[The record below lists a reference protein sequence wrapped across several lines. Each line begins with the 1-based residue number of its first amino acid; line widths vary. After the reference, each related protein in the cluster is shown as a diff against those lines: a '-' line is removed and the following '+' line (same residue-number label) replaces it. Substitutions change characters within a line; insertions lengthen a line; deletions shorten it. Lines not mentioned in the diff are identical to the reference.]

1 MGRIKRAFNGNFTM
15 IHNEYLDD
23 KRLGSTELGWLTFML
38 SRPDNWNFCIE
49 GLAKTHSDGKTKIM
63 SALKKLEE
71 CGYLKRTR
79 IIDKSTG
86 RVVDWL
92 YEFSDES
99 HPEWIE
105 QQGKSET
112 IDDVPHSDYPDV
124 VNQSQSSTNQINTD
138 YDESDSAA
146 APIDDEIQQVYQNYD
161 ALVKE
166 SIEYERLCTECGSKT
181 VNRIKD
187 VMLNVLM
194 SPCNTIR
201 IGKVDINAN
210 DAKECFMSI
219 EYKHVKKIIAA
230 ISNKSIRS
238 FSHYVTTALYNAVK
252 DIRIQKP
259 VEFQTYKTD
268 NLAFYAE
275 ACDYSFN
282 SKQMEYIE
290 NVMIGIVPFCGT
302 DAEYND
308 VELVRYEYLRKI
320 YLRMM
325 AQDSQKHIRN
335 KFSYFSA
342 MLEKELS
349 EKGKNKSICNVPAGD
364 NGSHSYNLDLL
375 LKHAMD
381 NIPTIKN

>member
-79 IIDKSTG
+79 IVDKSTG
-86 RVVDWL
+86 RVIDWL

-105 QQGKSET
+105 QESESF
-112 IDDVPHSDYPDV
+112 DDAPNDDTPHSDFPDME
-124 VNQSQSSTNQINTD
+124 NLPQSSTNQINTD

-146 APIDDEIQQVYQNYD
+146 ALVDEKIQQMYQNYD

-166 SIEYERLCTECGSKT
+166 TIEYDRLCTECGSKT

-187 VMLNVLM
+187 IMLNVLM

-201 IGKVDINAN
+201 IGKDDIDVE

-219 EYKHVKKIIAA
+219 
-230 ISNKSIRS
+230 
-238 FSHYVTTALYNAVK
+238 
-252 DIRIQKP
+252 
-259 VEFQTYKTD
+259 
-268 NLAFYAE
+268 
-275 ACDYSFN
+275 
-282 SKQMEYIE
+282 
-290 NVMIGIVPFCGT
+290 
-302 DAEYND
+302 
-308 VELVRYEYLRKI
+308 
-320 YLRMM
+320 
-325 AQDSQKHIRN
+325 
-335 KFSYFSA
+335 
-342 MLEKELS
+342 
-349 EKGKNKSICNVPAGD
+349 
-364 NGSHSYNLDLL
+364 
-375 LKHAMD
+375 
-381 NIPTIKN
+381 